1 MILKNCRLVPQLS
14 DHWSNEL
21 ADVLVENGRIK
32 AIVPTGEAPA
42 DAEEINCEGKTVIP
56 GLLDLHV
63 HLVCE
68 REPNDVWHAFDRYYE
83 VAPQLAN
90 FLDYGVTTVR
100 DCGSTM
106 SLACRLREG
115 VEHGFFEGPRIL
127 SSGHIISPEA
137 MRNNAEGGIHIIAN
151 GPTEMMK
158 AGRKEIADG
167 ADFIKIYATQ
177 SMSQVRGQ
185 DPKCIMTSEEIK
197 ELVSVAEQNNTY
209 VAAHAHST
217 DAINTC
223 IRCGVRSI
231 EHATYM
237 DDESIRLLLET
248 PNAYVVLT
256 HACGEP
262 YHGDDGYND
271 PAFTKE
277 WNTTYAIESKK
288 RCRALENKAYKA
300 GVKIGVGTDLLPHEA
315 VKYPYELQIRK
326 ESCGMSDIDILL
338 QATKMSAEIAMI
350 ADQVGEV
357 KEGLYADLLV
367 VDGKPDEDISV
378 LYHKP
383 SMVIQN
389 GRLIRKD
396 GKRIEKGRS
405 V

>member
-14 DHWSNEL
+14 NNIEFEF
-21 ADVLVENGRIK
+21 ADILIEDDVIK
-32 AIVPTGEAPA
+32 NIAPA
-42 DAEEINCEGKTVIP
+42 GTHSGANEIDCTGKTVIP

-63 HLVCE
+63 HLVCDNA
-68 REPNDVWHAFDRYYE
+68 PNDVWHAFDLYHT
-83 VAPQLAN
+83 VAGQIAN

-115 VEHGFFEGPRIL
+115 VELGHFEGPRIL

-137 MRNNAEGGIHIIAN
+137 MYHGGNDGVHLIAN
-151 GPTEMMK
+151 GPDEMLK
-158 AGRKEIADG
+158 TGRHELADG

-177 SMSQVRGQ
+177 SMTQVRGS
-185 DPKCIMTSEEIK
+185 DPKCIMTPEEIRT
-197 ELVSVAEQNNTY
+197 LVAVAEQNNTY

-237 DDESIRLLLET
+237 NDESIRLLLET

-271 PAFTKE
+271 PSFEKE
-277 WNTTYAIESKK
+277 WYTPYAIESKK
-288 RCRALENKAYKA
+288 RCRAWENKAYKA

-315 VKYPYELQIRK
+315 IKYPYELQIRK
-326 ESCGMSDIDILL
+326 ESCGMDDLDILI

-350 ADQVGEV
+350 QDQVGEV

-367 VDGKPDEDISV
+367 VDGKPDQDISV

-383 SMVIQN
+383 EMVIKA
-389 GRLIRKD
+389 GKIVRKD
-396 GKRIEKGRS
+396 GNR

>member
-1 MILKNCRLVPQLS
+1 MVLKNCRLIP
-14 DHWSNEL
+14 EL
-21 ADVLVENGRIK
+21 ANGVDFDLADIVIEGGIIREILPANAADENVNVI
-32 AIVPTGEAPA
+32 
-42 DAEEINCEGKTVIP
+42 DCEGKTVIP

-63 HLVCE
+63 HLVCD
-68 REPNDVWHAFDRYYE
+68 REPNDVWHAFDLYHK
-83 VAPQLAN
+83 VAPELAN

-115 VEHGFFEGPRIL
+115 AELGFFESPRIL

-137 MRNNAEGGIHIIAN
+137 MRNKAEGGIHRIAN
-151 GPTEMMK
+151 GSLEMMQ

-185 DPKCIMTSEEIK
+185 DPKCIMTPEEIQ
-197 ELVSVAEQNNTY
+197 ELVAVAEQNNTY

-237 DDESIRLLLET
+237 DDESIRLLLEM
-248 PNAYVVLT
+248 PDVYVVLT

-271 PAFTKE
+271 PAFFKE
-277 WNTTYAIESKK
+277 WNTQYAIESKK
-288 RCRALENKAYKA
+288 RCRAQEHKAYMA

-326 ESCGMSDIDILL
+326 ESCGMSDLDILL
-338 QATKMSAEIAMI
+338 QATKISAEIAMI
-350 ADQVGEV
+350 NDQVGEV
-357 KEGLYADLLV
+357 KPGLRADLLV
-367 VDGKPDEDISV
+367 VDGKPDADISV
-378 LYHKP
+378 LYQKP

-389 GRLIRKD
+389 GKLIRKD
-396 GKRIEKGRS
+396 GKRISMEELG
-405 V
+405 